1 MRTFLVGQ
9 SRLFRAALSRLLQGT
24 PFAVAAAAEFLG
36 DSAVFDGV
44 RNGER
49 VLLLLQ
55 QPDRLT
61 ALSDD
66 IEALKACEVPPWIVI
81 LARELDAAE
90 IAEGFVH
97 GVDGYLLEE
106 ISPEA
111 LVESLNLVI
120 LGEKVFPS
128 QLVDLLTEADWARGR
143 PPAMAEYDD
152 AHLSEREFEIVHW
165 LARGAPNKVIAG
177 KMSITEATVKVH
189 IKAILKKV
197 GVHNRTQAAIWAVQ
211 RGLLAGAGERNPAP
225 GGITTGP

>member
-1 MRTFLVGQ
+1 MLDGLRSGDRVILLLQ
-9 SRLFRAALSRLLQGT
+9 KPDRLAALSDEVQ
-24 PFAVAAAAEFLG
+24 
-36 DSAVFDGV
+36 
-44 RNGER
+44 
-49 VLLLLQ
+49 
-55 QPDRLT
+55 
-61 ALSDD
+61 
-66 IEALKACEVPPWIVI
+66 ALKASEAPPWIVI
-81 LARELDAAE
+81 LARTLDAAE
-90 IAEGFVH
+90 IAESFVH

-128 QLVDLLTEADWARGR
+128 QLVDLLTEVGWAKGR
-143 PPAMAEYDD
+143 SRATVEYD
-152 AHLSEREFEIVHW
+152 AHLSEREFEIVNW

-211 RGLLAGAGERNPAP
+211 KGLLAGAGE
-225 GGITTGP
+225 